1 MDLFVYGTLMD
12 EDVLNRVVGRP
23 VPPARIG
30 AAFVDGYR
38 RVTVKGNYFP
48 ILIEAEGGSVEG
60 RLITGLGAQ
69 AVARLSRF
77 EGRQFH
83 LRRLTVRLA
92 KDRAAEAECFMPV
105 AGIPATDGDWDPET
119 WRRRHKRAF
128 LNRLRF

>member
-23 VPPARIG
+23 VPASRVG
-30 AAFVDGYR
+30 VAFVDGYR
-38 RVTVKGNYFP
+38 RVYARGSYFP
-48 ILIEAEGGSVEG
+48 ILVAAAGGTVEG

-69 AVARLSRF
+69 AVARLARF
-77 EGRQFH
+77 EGRQFQ

-92 KDRAAEAECFMPV
+92 KGLAAEVECFMAV
-105 AGIPATDGDWDPET
+105 AGVPASDDDWDPDV

-128 LNRLRF
+128 LGRLRL